1 MSPTWRYLLSLVSF
15 HLHHWNPRYIQ
26 PQEQP
31 QPQGELNHQR
41 TFIFFRRSL
50 CIVRYEILPTFSL
63 FLHPFQIPR
72 MWISMWFYHCEASI
86 VAFLCF
92 QIGKGK
98 YRSQCR
104 PQKIL
109 GKNEGM
115 GFWVVGKKNG
125 VVFFSFGE
133 SVRFWVWMCI
143 CLQVEHWQKW
153 RIRSYVC
160 ISWSFRDFL
169 LSICM

>member
-1 MSPTWRYLLSLVSF
+1 MNSAD
-15 HLHHWNPRYIQ
+15 
-26 PQEQP
+26 
-31 QPQGELNHQR
+31 
-41 TFIFFRRSL
+41 
-50 CIVRYEILPTFSL
+50 FSL

-72 MWISMWFYHCEASI
+72 MWISMWFYLCEASI

-109 GKNEGM
+109 GKTRGW
-115 GFWVVGKKNG
+115 GFGSWGKKP
-125 VVFFSFGE
+125 VVCLFRFGGR
-133 SVRFWVWMCI
+133 VRFRVWMCM
-143 CLQVEHWQKW
+143 CSQVEHWQKW

-169 LSICM
+169 LSTCMYLGIVWRTPGSCSIPSWYTMCKTEHFFWVRKHLLESWESKGTPSPPPPKAFKGE

>member
-1 MSPTWRYLLSLVSF
+1 MATGNERNLKMYLLTPVSF
-15 HLHHWNPRYIQ
+15 HLQDWNPRYIQ

-31 QPQGELNHQR
+31 QPQGEPNHQR
-41 TFIFFRRSL
+41 TFFFFWTKPLHSS
-50 CIVRYEILPTFSL
+50 IWILPTFSL

-109 GKNEGM
+109 EKNKGM
-115 GFWVVGKKNG
+115 GFGSWEKNRCC
-125 VVFFSFGE
+125 VFFVWGE
-133 SVRFWVWMCI
+133 GPILGLDVHLFTSWK
-143 CLQVEHWQKW
+143 LTEVENPFLYLY
-153 RIRSYVC
+153 ILVV
-160 ISWSFRDFL
+160 SWFFA
-169 LSICM
+169 